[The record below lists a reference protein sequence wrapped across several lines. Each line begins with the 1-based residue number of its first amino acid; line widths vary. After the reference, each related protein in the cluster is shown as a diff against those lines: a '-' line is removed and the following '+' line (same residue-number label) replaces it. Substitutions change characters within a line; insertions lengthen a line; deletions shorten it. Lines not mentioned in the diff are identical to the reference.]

1 MKKVAAGLLSVLLS
15 LVSIELAGAQKV
27 RIVDGVTVVSN
38 GKKPTPPPRQPAAYA
53 LIEEVALGLSDNPDE
68 AFSEVGT
75 LVVDRAD
82 NIFVLDSKDKK
93 IKIFNSQGKFE
104 RAIGK
109 PGQGPGEVEMPTG
122 IQLTSAGELLVEDA
136 LTRRLSFFKPSGEF
150 LRHVSF
156 AEKTALVNLALDSR
170 GNFLGREMGFSGNMM
185 FFEVKKYDSQLKPLF
200 TLDKIEFPV
209 PLPGSGT
216 KINPL
221 DLISVYQFDGAG
233 NIYYG
238 RNVSYEIKVFNP
250 DGKHIRSVQ
259 KEYDRVKITQ
269 ADIDEIIERV
279 GSAAMAGVDWKEMFE
294 FPDYFPPF
302 QFFVLDEKGR
312 MMVRTFKKGKAKD
325 EYEIDVFDADGR
337 FVAQVVTKA
346 DIRVWKGEKV
356 YGIEETGEGLRVVK
370 RYRLAAKSIP

>member
-1 MKKVAAGLLSVLLS
+1 
-15 LVSIELAGAQKV
+15 
-27 RIVDGVTVVSN
+27 
-38 GKKPTPPPRQPAAYA
+38 
-53 LIEEVALGLSDNPDE
+53 
-68 AFSEVGT
+68 
-75 LVVDRAD
+75 
-82 NIFVLDSKDKK
+82 
-93 IKIFNSQGKFE
+93 
-104 RAIGK
+104 
-109 PGQGPGEVEMPTG
+109 
-122 IQLTSAGELLVEDA
+122 
-136 LTRRLSFFKPSGEF
+136 
-150 LRHVSF
+150 
-156 AEKTALVNLALDSR
+156 
-170 GNFLGREMGFSGNMM
+170 MM
-185 FFEVKKYDSQLKPLF
+185 FFEVKKYDPQLKPLF

-250 DGKHIRSVQ
+250 DGKHIRSIQ